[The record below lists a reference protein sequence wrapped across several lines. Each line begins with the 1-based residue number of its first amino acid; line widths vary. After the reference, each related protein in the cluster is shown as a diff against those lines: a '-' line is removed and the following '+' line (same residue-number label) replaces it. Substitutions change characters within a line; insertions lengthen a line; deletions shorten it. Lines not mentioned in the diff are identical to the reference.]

1 MDADPESD
9 AESDAPANAGRER
22 WRRRADAARR
32 IVLHARSMSD
42 DELLDAIAQLKAG
55 RFLAGPLS
63 FAAGAVLLV
72 VHSVLLL
79 FTNWRLLLI
88 ELVPAIWIAT
98 VLWDWR
104 YHVLYGNDLAELHGG
119 WAILAAALV
128 IAATAMSYWC
138 NVVFGYVATGRER
151 TIRGGFRAAGRHRR
165 LILTAALAVGALHA
179 WVAAR
184 GPIRGVGTFA
194 VGLGLVAIANLYLY
208 SALPVQALGLDRQRA
223 APKDLVTRTVALG
236 ALSIVVSTPGI
247 TLALVGRM
255 LLGIPTLRILGFVV
269 LATAVLLQVAA
280 ASSSRAVSMSTNV
293 VAAGPSAGSHD

>member
-1 MDADPESD
+1 
-9 AESDAPANAGRER
+9 
-22 WRRRADAARR
+22 
-32 IVLHARSMSD
+32 MSD

-151 TIRGGFRAAGRHRR
+151 TIRGGFRAAG
-165 LILTAALAVGALHA
+165 
-179 WVAAR
+179 
-184 GPIRGVGTFA
+184 
-194 VGLGLVAIANLYLY
+194 LGLVAIATLSL
-208 SALPVQALGLDRQRA
+208 SPALPVQALGLDRQRA